1 MEGESLSLSLPSAGF
16 ELDPNLVSLLE
27 QRSSKNVRDCFEKL
41 SIKDQRLKLSKLEP
55 GDYQLLIRSDQLEA
69 SSRRVTIRVT
79 KGSAAANTLVGKHRV
94 LQSHRP
100 SQPFAAAA
108 AIAKDKLTIAVA
120 DATESTRVHVFPV
133 RYQEAFDPYS
143 DLSSIR
149 RPEPW
154 LRSSAIRKSAY
165 MAGRTIGEEYQY
177 LSLIHISEPT
187 RPY

>member
-1 MEGESLSLSLPSAGF
+1 M
-16 ELDPNLVSLLE
+16 
-27 QRSSKNVRDCFEKL
+27 
-41 SIKDQRLKLSKLEP
+41 
-55 GDYQLLIRSDQLEA
+55 
-69 SSRRVTIRVT
+69 TIRVT

-94 LQSHRP
+94 LQSHSP

-133 RYQEAFDPYS
+133 RYQEAFDPYA

-154 LRSSAIRKSAY
+154 LRSTAIRKSAY

-177 LSLIHISEPT
+177 ILCLLYTSPSPRDQRGSRMT
-187 RPY
+187 SSA

>member
-1 MEGESLSLSLPSAGF
+1 MLRSLVGSEMCIRDRVAWFNATLSGGSKRRWDPNPTQMHWPNNYHILEGEALTLSLPGAGF

-94 LQSHRP
+94 LQSHSP
-100 SQPFAAAA
+100 SCHLYTSP
-108 AIAKDKLTIAVA
+108 IPRD
-120 DATESTRVHVFPV
+120 S
-133 RYQEAFDPYS
+133 
-143 DLSSIR
+143 
-149 RPEPW
+149 
-154 LRSSAIRKSAY
+154 
-165 MAGRTIGEEYQY
+165 
-177 LSLIHISEPT
+177 
-187 RPY
+187 